1 VPNKLYKNKNKKN
14 EFLNNGTTSHHAR
27 LFGGLSGVGQLVLV
41 SSKLQLALQNVKR
54 VDSSDQPRFATPY
67 LLTSNY

>member
-27 LFGGLSGVGQLVLV
+27 LFGGLSGVGQLAEFEFPPFVIPPFILH
-41 SSKLQLALQNVKR
+41 LERDRHN
-54 VDSSDQPRFATPY
+54 
-67 LLTSNY
+67 